1 MAKPRGYYPRALFHT
16 TDRVPRRRCPKCGY
30 SHQGQ
35 HEVCEVG
42 REKVAVTRCAS
53 DERLD

>member
-30 SHQGQ
+30 SPQGQ